1 MNGQRRICV
10 IGLGYIG
17 LPTSAVLAQAGF
29 QVIGVDVCREVVD
42 SVNKG
47 KAHIMEPDLDG
58 LLQKVVR
65 DGRLK
70 AALKPVPAD
79 IFIVAVPTPLA
90 ADESPDVSYVKKAIQ
105 SIAPV
110 LAKGNLVIVESTVPV
125 GTTEAAARDLARL
138 RRDLTFPQQA
148 GEDADVSIAFSPERV
163 LPGRILAELIQ
174 NDRSVGGMTKRCT
187 MLATQVYASFVRG
200 EIIRTSVRTAEMVK
214 LAENAFRDVNIA
226 FANEISGIAER
237 LGLNPWEV
245 IRIANRHPRV
255 AILTPGPG
263 VGGHCIPIDPYFL
276 IHQFKGQAKV
286 MSAARQINNARPG
299 EVVKQVLSESIALD
313 NPTIA
318 CLGLTFKADSDDLR
332 NSPALDITMRLAAG
346 NRGRVIAVEPNIAK
360 PPKELERCG
369 VALTDTVTAIDAANV
384 IVLLVGH
391 RQFRYI
397 DRHALSGKRV
407 IDTRGLW
414 SAAS

>member
-1 MNGQRRICV
+1 
-10 IGLGYIG
+10 
-17 LPTSAVLAQAGF
+17 
-29 QVIGVDVCREVVD
+29 
-42 SVNKG
+42 
-47 KAHIMEPDLDG
+47 
-58 LLQKVVR
+58 
-65 DGRLK
+65 
-70 AALKPVPAD
+70 
-79 IFIVAVPTPLA
+79 
-90 ADESPDVSYVKKAIQ
+90 
-105 SIAPV
+105 
-110 LAKGNLVIVESTVPV
+110 
-125 GTTEAAARDLARL
+125 
-138 RRDLTFPQQA
+138 
-148 GEDADVSIAFSPERV
+148 
-163 LPGRILAELIQ
+163 
-174 NDRSVGGMTKRCT
+174 
-187 MLATQVYASFVRG
+187 
-200 EIIRTSVRTAEMVK
+200 MVK